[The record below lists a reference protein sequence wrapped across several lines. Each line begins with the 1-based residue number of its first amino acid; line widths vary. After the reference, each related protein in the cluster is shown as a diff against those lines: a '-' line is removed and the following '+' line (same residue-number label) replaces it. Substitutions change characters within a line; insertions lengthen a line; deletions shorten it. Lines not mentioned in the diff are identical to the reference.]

1 MNQPGTILR
10 GMNQLDMNQP
20 SISQPDINQLG
31 LSQLGMR
38 QIVVSQSSTTQSGTS
53 QPGLSQSGMSQ
64 LQPDPSKSSMS
75 EPGIRQ
81 TCPSQSIMNQP
92 GMRKPCPSQSSTS
105 QPDVLRGGFG
115 DHPLFYCLIAE
126 VHNHQK
132 PLGNVTVGFA
142 MYYFTYDP
150 WIGKLLYL
158 EDFYVI
164 QAYRGLGIGAEMLK
178 RLGQIA
184 IRSQCNCMKFLV
196 VTWNQASTD
205 YYTCRGALDL
215 SSEEGRHLF
224 RFNREELMDM
234 AGEELKMTHHKLS
247 QYRLQY
253 LNVT

>member
-1 MNQPGTILR
+1 MSGTGNTIVSKTDVVPALVTVVCQPIIHQLVLNQIALSQPDTNQLGMNQSSLPDMNQPGTILR

-20 SISQPDINQLG
+20 SC
-31 LSQLGMR
+31 R
-38 QIVVSQSSTTQSGTS
+38 VIVPLASVV
-53 QPGLSQSGMSQ
+53 
-64 LQPDPSKSSMS
+64 
-75 EPGIRQ
+75 
-81 TCPSQSIMNQP
+81 CPLELAACENMLDA
-92 GMRKPCPSQSSTS
+92 MKLTAK
-105 QPDVLRGGFG
+105 DVLRGGFG

-132 PLGNVTVGFA
+132 PLGKVTVGFA

-184 IRSQCNCMKFLV
+184 VRSQCNCMKFLV
-196 VTWNQASTD
+196 VIWNQASTD